1 MEFKLGQFVQYNSYY
16 VKSKNSIRI
25 ETNKSY
31 ENTNTDGLIEWALA
45 IDENENTTELNFEG
59 DGILK
64 PLYEL
69 VNKQGTGY
77 IIGIKQLSTSV
88 LLYSDTV
95 TIYTGAERKIICKQN
110 MNIIPCIK
118 VAYVMGKT
126 RYVPVNSVCLEGE

>member
-1 MEFKLGQFVQYNSYY
+1 MEFKLGQFVRYNSYY
-16 VKSKNSIRI
+16 VKSKNNIRI

-45 IDENENTTELNFEG
+45 IDENKNTTELNFEG

-77 IIGIKQLSTSV
+77 IIGVKQLSTSV

-110 MNIIPCIK
+110 MNIMPCIK
-118 VAYVMGKT
+118 VAYAMGKT
-126 RYVPVNSVCLEGE
+126 RYVPVNSICL

>member
-16 VKSKNSIRI
+16 VKSKNSVRI

-31 ENTNTDGLIEWALA
+31 ENTNIDGLIEWALA
-45 IDENENTTELNFEG
+45 IDENNNTTELNFEG

-77 IIGIKQLSTSV
+77 IIDIKQLSTSV

-118 VAYVMGKT
+118 VAYAMGKT
-126 RYVPVNSVCLEGE
+126 RYVPVNSICL

>member
-16 VKSKNSIRI
+16 VKSKNNIRI

-45 IDENENTTELNFEG
+45 IDENKNTTELNFEG

-77 IIGIKQLSTSV
+77 IIGVKQLSTSV

-118 VAYVMGKT
+118 VAYAMGKT
-126 RYVPVNSVCLEGE
+126 RYVPVNSICL